1 MTDGRDLSRREFIA
15 GSASSLL
22 LASRGATAA
31 EAPWYARMRRC
42 GQINFNERDPLGMDC
57 EAWADYGSPRRH
69 NESTWLYKTCM
80 FSPYFNEQMPA
91 IYREINRLYTVDG
104 FFTNGWPSTGALGVC
119 HCGSCR
125 KVHEAAGA
133 GFAR

>member
-57 EAWADYGSPRRH
+57 EAWADYWASLR
-69 NESTWLYKTCM
+69 
-80 FSPYFNEQMPA
+80 
-91 IYREINRLYTVDG
+91 VDAVLL
-104 FFTNGWPSTGALGVC
+104 NGGGIVAFYPTRVHYHHRSEFLGARDL
-119 HCGSCR
+119 
-125 KVHEAAGA
+125 
-133 GFAR
+133 